1 MDIFAVKTLFEA
13 NLTALGF
20 EKVEVDD
27 RPAGISLEVWLYER
41 YDGTQTRVDV
51 AGVAGSDRQF
61 FNVWMS
67 VVDNAVAMNLDAM
80 GNGFIHE
87 SVYGT
92 EECTFLLA
100 VLSKATF

>member
-1 MDIFAVKTLFEA
+1 MDIYAVKTLFEA

-20 EKVEVDD
+20 EKAVVDD
-27 RPAGISLEVWLYER
+27 RSITLEVWLYER

-51 AGVAGSDRQF
+51 AGVAGADRKF

-67 VVDNAVAMNLDAM
+67 VVDNAVATNLDAM

-92 EECTFLLA
+92 EECMFLLA